1 MILQALYDLAQRER
15 LMGEDSNYQLKRV
28 PWLVRVGRDGVFLGM
43 IDCRDRVEIPA
54 KSSRGKAKVAYLAP
68 YRWVPREPERTS
80 GDYAFFLCDTSEYL
94 FGTDAQQKGKEARP
108 KQKLANRFRLFR
120 EKIRACS
127 EATHDE
133 GVGAVLAMLDAIA
146 DSRVSVSLPDD
157 YGASDLIAFVYA
169 PDGDQLVGDR
179 PAVRRYWAGR
189 RTAELA
195 SLSKSECLVT
205 GQMAPLAPKHPV
217 LKGVPGG
224 TPSGVSLV
232 SFNATAF
239 ESYGLSKNENAPISS
254 QASELCSTALNRLL
268 SNDPPDPSNP
278 EERLPARNYK
288 ISGDTAVCFWA
299 VADEAQDFCNQFAP
313 ILEANP
319 EDVREAYRS
328 IWTGRPPQDLDTSA
342 FYALTLSGSQ
352 GRAIVQDWLESTV
365 EAVVGHL
372 AAYFRDLQIVRN
384 TPPTK
389 KRSLPPQLPMRT
401 LLRSL
406 APQGRDSDV
415 PPHLAA
421 QMVNTALA
429 GMRFPMTVLHRAL
442 ERMRAEIG
450 HSDWGDME
458 LRDARAALIK
468 AVLIRNFQL
477 EVKPHMDTT
486 NKDIGYLLGRLLA
499 VIERAQQLALGD
511 VNATVIDRYFSGAS
525 ATPGSVFPRLLKNMR
540 HHISKARDG
549 DRGGIAVWLDRQADE
564 IASQIDAF
572 PAFLP
577 LPQQGLFIL
586 GYHHQR
592 HALWQKKQDN
602 PSNQ

>member
-1 MILQALYDLAQRER
+1 MSNHQVGMWVSLERTISPQSEMPDRFNRKPKSTASPINRVGLERKHLPIFFVDNAKYVFGRPTPDKPFDEESGRAAAASFREEVRRCAEATGDEAAQGVWTFLEHVASGQVNIQLPDECRSNDHFAFVCTKDTER
-15 LMGEDSNYQLKRV
+15 LVHERPAIEEYWRRKRRIESHGEGRFQCLVSGEWISKPGLFPKLKNV
-28 PWLVRVGRDGVFLGM
+28 PKG
-43 IDCRDRVEIPA
+43 
-54 KSSRGKAKVAYLAP
+54 
-68 YRWVPREPERTS
+68 
-80 GDYAFFLCDTSEYL
+80 
-94 FGTDAQQKGKEARP
+94 GTA
-108 KQKLANRFRLFR
+108 
-120 EKIRACS
+120 
-127 EATHDE
+127 
-133 GVGAVLAMLDAIA
+133 GVG
-146 DSRVSVSLPDD
+146 
-157 YGASDLIAFVYA
+157 
-169 PDGDQLVGDR
+169 
-179 PAVRRYWAGR
+179 
-189 RTAELA
+189 
-195 SLSKSECLVT
+195 
-205 GQMAPLAPKHPV
+205 
-217 LKGVPGG
+217 
-224 TPSGVSLV
+224 LV
-232 SFNATAF
+232 SFNKEAF
-239 ESYGLSKNENAPISS
+239 LSYNLKQNENAPISRFAAES
-254 QASELCSTALNRLL
+254 CATALNRLL
-268 SNDPPDPSNP
+268 DPQFADPNNP
-278 EERLPARNYK
+278 EQSLPPRCYR

-319 EDVREAYRS
+319 EDVREVYRL
-328 IWTGRPPQDLDTSA
+328 IWKGRLPDDLDTSA

-352 GRAIVQDWLESTV
+352 GRAIVRDWFESTV
-365 EAVVGHL
+365 EAVVRHL
-372 AAYFRDLQIVRN
+372 AAYFRDLRIVRN
-384 TPPTK
+384 TPPSK

-429 GMRFPMTVLHRAL
+429 GTRFPMTVLHRAL

-450 HSDWGDME
+450 RDDWNDLE

-477 EVKPHMDTT
+477 EVKPQMDTT

-549 DRGGIAVWLDRQADE
+549 NYGGTAVWLDRQADE

>member
-15 LMGEDSNYQLKRV
+15 LMGQDPNYQLKRV
-28 PWLVRVGRDGVFLGM
+28 PWLVRVGRDGTFLGKM
-43 IDCRDRVEIPA
+43 IDCRNRVEIPTR
-54 KSSRGKAKVAYLAP
+54 SPRGRPRTVYVAP

-94 FGTDAQQKGKEARP
+94 FGMGKGARS

-120 EKIRACS
+120 EKVRACS

-133 GVGAVLAMLDAIA
+133 AVGAVLVLLDAVA
-146 DSRVSVSLPDD
+146 EGQTSVDLPED
-157 YGASDLIAFVYA
+157 YGPSDLIAFVYS
-169 PDGDQLVGDR
+169 PDDDRLVSDR
-179 PAVRRYWAGR
+179 PAVRQYWANYR
-189 RTAELA
+189 LAELE
-195 SLSKSECLVT
+195 SLDPVECLIT
-205 GQMAPLAPKHPV
+205 GRTDRPAPKHML
-217 LKGVPGG
+217 LKGLPGG
-224 TPSGVSLV
+224 TPSGVALV
-232 SFNATAF
+232 SFNASAF
-239 ESYGLSKNENAPISS
+239 ESYGLPGNQNAPISY
-254 QASELCSTALNRLL
+254 QASEMCMTALNRLL
-268 SNDPPDPSNP
+268 SSDLPNP
-278 EERLPARNYK
+278 RDLDEKLPVRHHK
-288 ISGDTAVCFWA
+288 ISSDTVVCFWA

-319 EDVREAYRS
+319 EDVRETYRT
-328 IWTGRPPQDLDTSA
+328 IWTGRPPSDPGTSA
-342 FYALTLSGSQ
+342 FYALTLSGTQ
-352 GRAIVQDWLESTV
+352 GRAIVRDWLESTV
-365 EAVVGHL
+365 ETVVRHL

-384 TPPTK
+384 TPPSK

-429 GMRFPMTVLHRAL
+429 GTRFPMTVLHRAL

-450 HSDWGDME
+450 RDDWNDLE

-477 EVKPHMDTT
+477 EVKPQMDTT

-549 DRGGIAVWLDRQADE
+549 NYGGTAVWLDRQADE